1 MTFIANLIEKKEDL
15 ELIKFDKRFHLEG
28 LALRSSEWMQQ
39 DIFTN
44 NQSETELMRYI
55 FRLLRNILTTTK
67 TIAMVGLSMNE
78 TRPSYF
84 VGRYLHMR
92 GYKIIPVNAGHGG
105 KHFFGQVVVSSIEEI
120 DEPVDMID
128 IFRKPEAVPQ
138 IVDDCLAKL
147 KGLKTIW
154 MQIGITHESAAL
166 KARQAGLNVI
176 ENRCPKIE
184 HQRLFGELRKAGFAT
199 NIISSRL

>member
-1 MTFIANLIEKKEDL
+1 MSVSDL
-15 ELIKFDKRFHLEG
+15 F
-28 LALRSSEWMQQ
+28 LR
-39 DIFTN
+39 D
-44 NQSETELMRYI
+44 
-55 FRLLRNILTTTK
+55 ILTTTK

-84 VGRYLHMR
+84 VGRYLYKR

-105 KHFFGQVVVSSIEEI
+105 KYFFGQLVRSSIDEI
-120 DEPVDMID
+120 DELVDMVD

-138 IVDDCLAKL
+138 IVDDSLAKL
-147 KGLKTIW
+147 TGLKTIW
-154 MQIGITHESAAL
+154 MQIGIKHENSAQ
-166 KARQAGLNVI
+166 KARQLGLNVI
-176 ENRCPKIE
+176 EDRCPKIE

>member
-1 MTFIANLIEKKEDL
+1 MYIGIVMNLSDGFLK
-15 ELIKFDKRFHLEG
+15 
-28 LALRSSEWMQQ
+28 
-39 DIFTN
+39 
-44 NQSETELMRYI
+44 
-55 FRLLRNILTTTK
+55 NILTSTK

-84 VGRYLHMR
+84 VGRYLHRR
-92 GYKIIPVNAGHGG
+92 GYKIIPINAGHEG
-105 KHFFGQVVVSSIEEI
+105 KYFFGQLVKSSIEEI
-120 DEPVDMID
+120 DEPVDMVD

-147 KGLKTIW
+147 KDLKTIW
-154 MQIGITHESAAL
+154 MQIGIAHEDAAR

>member
-1 MTFIANLIEKKEDL
+1 M
-15 ELIKFDKRFHLEG
+15 
-28 LALRSSEWMQQ
+28 
-39 DIFTN
+39 
-44 NQSETELMRYI
+44 
-55 FRLLRNILTTTK
+55 
-67 TIAMVGLSMNE
+67 
-78 TRPSYF
+78 
-84 VGRYLHMR
+84 
-92 GYKIIPVNAGHGG
+92 
-105 KHFFGQVVVSSIEEI
+105 SSIEEI

-147 KGLKTIW
+147 TGLKTIW
-154 MQIGITHESAAL
+154 MQIGIKHKSAAL

>member
-1 MTFIANLIEKKEDL
+1 MNLSDGFLK
-15 ELIKFDKRFHLEG
+15 
-28 LALRSSEWMQQ
+28 
-39 DIFTN
+39 
-44 NQSETELMRYI
+44 
-55 FRLLRNILTTTK
+55 NILMSTK

-78 TRPSYF
+78 NRPSYF
-84 VGRYLHMR
+84 VGRYLHRR
-92 GYKIIPVNAGHGG
+92 GYKIIPINAGHEG
-105 KHFFGQVVVSSIEEI
+105 KYFFGQLVKSSIEEI
-120 DEPVDMID
+120 DEPVDMVD

-147 KGLKTIW
+147 KDLKTIW
-154 MQIGITHESAAL
+154 MQIGIAHEDAAR

>member
-1 MTFIANLIEKKEDL
+1 MISVSDGF
-15 ELIKFDKRFHLEG
+15 
-28 LALRSSEWMQQ
+28 LRG
-39 DIFTN
+39 
-44 NQSETELMRYI
+44 
-55 FRLLRNILTTTK
+55 ILTSTK

-84 VGRYLHMR
+84 VGRYLHKR

-105 KHFFGQVVVSSIEEI
+105 KHFFGQLVKSSIDEI
-120 DEPVDMID
+120 DGPVDMVD

-138 IVDDCLAKL
+138 IVDDCLVKL

-154 MQIGITHESAAL
+154 MQIGIEHEGAAL

>member
-1 MTFIANLIEKKEDL
+1 MNGSDDYL
-15 ELIKFDKRFHLEG
+15 G
-28 LALRSSEWMQQ
+28 
-39 DIFTN
+39 DI
-44 NQSETELMRYI
+44 RK
-55 FRLLRNILTTTK
+55 TTK

-84 VGRYLHMR
+84 VGRYLHKR

-105 KHFFGQVVVSSIEEI
+105 KYFFGQLVMSSLDEI
-120 DEPVDMID
+120 RETVDMVD

-138 IVDDCLAKL
+138 IVEDSLAKL

-154 MQIGITHESAAL
+154 MQIGIKHESSAQ
-166 KARQAGLNVI
+166 KARQLGLNVI
-176 ENRCPKIE
+176 EDRCPKIE

>member
-1 MTFIANLIEKKEDL
+1 MGSVSDNF
-15 ELIKFDKRFHLEG
+15 
-28 LALRSSEWMQQ
+28 LR
-39 DIFTN
+39 D
-44 NQSETELMRYI
+44 
-55 FRLLRNILTTTK
+55 ILTTTK
-67 TIAMVGLSMNE
+67 TIVMVGLSMNE

-84 VGRYLHMR
+84 VGRYLHRR

-105 KHFFGQVVVSSIEEI
+105 KHFFGQLVMPSIDEI
-120 DEPVDMID
+120 SEPVDMVD

-138 IVDDCLAKL
+138 IVDDSLAKL

-154 MQIGITHESAAL
+154 MQIGIKHEISAQ
-166 KARQAGLNVI
+166 KAKNLGLNVI
-176 ENRCPKIE
+176 EDRCPKIE

>member
-1 MTFIANLIEKKEDL
+1 M
-15 ELIKFDKRFHLEG
+15 
-28 LALRSSEWMQQ
+28 SVS
-39 DIFTN
+39 DIF
-44 NQSETELMRYI
+44 LKD
-55 FRLLRNILTTTK
+55 ILTATK

-84 VGRYLHMR
+84 VGRYLHTR

-105 KHFFGQVVVSSIEEI
+105 KHFFGQLVRSSIDEI
-120 DEPVDMID
+120 DELVDMVD
-128 IFRKPEAVPQ
+128 IFRKPEAVPE
-138 IVDDCLAKL
+138 IIDDSLAKL

-154 MQIGITHESAAL
+154 MQIGIKHESSAQ
-166 KARQAGLNVI
+166 KARQLGLNVI
-176 ENRCPKIE
+176 EDRCPKIE

>member
-1 MTFIANLIEKKEDL
+1 MGTVSDDFIRD
-15 ELIKFDKRFHLEG
+15 
-28 LALRSSEWMQQ
+28 
-39 DIFTN
+39 
-44 NQSETELMRYI
+44 
-55 FRLLRNILTTTK
+55 ILTTTK
-67 TIAMVGLSMNE
+67 TIVMVGLSMNE

-84 VGRYLHMR
+84 VGRYLHRR

-105 KHFFGQVVVSSIEEI
+105 KYFFGQLVMSSIDEI
-120 DEPVDMID
+120 SEPVDMVD

-138 IVDDCLAKL
+138 IVDDSLAKL

-154 MQIGITHESAAL
+154 MQIGIKHEISAQ
-166 KARQAGLNVI
+166 KAKSLGLNVI
-176 ENRCPKIE
+176 EDRCPKIE

>member
-1 MTFIANLIEKKEDL
+1 MSVSDGF
-15 ELIKFDKRFHLEG
+15 
-28 LALRSSEWMQQ
+28 LRG
-39 DIFTN
+39 I
-44 NQSETELMRYI
+44 LMS
-55 FRLLRNILTTTK
+55 TK

-84 VGRYLHMR
+84 VGRYLHKR
-92 GYKIIPVNAGHGG
+92 GYKVIPVNAGHGG
-105 KHFFGQVVVSSIEEI
+105 KHFFGQVVKSSIDEI

-138 IVDDCLAKL
+138 IVDDSLAKL

-154 MQIGITHESAAL
+154 MQIGIKHEGSAQ
-166 KARQAGLNVI
+166 KARQLGLNVI
-176 ENRCPKIE
+176 EDRCPKIE

>member
-1 MTFIANLIEKKEDL
+1 M
-15 ELIKFDKRFHLEG
+15 
-28 LALRSSEWMQQ
+28 SVS
-39 DIFTN
+39 DIF
-44 NQSETELMRYI
+44 LKD
-55 FRLLRNILTTTK
+55 ILTATK

-84 VGRYLHMR
+84 VGRYLHTR

-105 KHFFGQVVVSSIEEI
+105 KHFFGQLVRSSIDEI
-120 DEPVDMID
+120 DEPVDMVD
-128 IFRKPEAVPQ
+128 IFRKPEAVQ
-138 IVDDCLAKL
+138 EIVDDSLTKL

-154 MQIGITHESAAL
+154 MQIGIKHESSAQ
-166 KARQAGLNVI
+166 KARQLGLNVI
-176 ENRCPKIE
+176 EDRCPKIE

>member
-1 MTFIANLIEKKEDL
+1 MYIGIVMNLSDG
-15 ELIKFDKRFHLEG
+15 F
-28 LALRSSEWMQQ
+28 
-39 DIFTN
+39 
-44 NQSETELMRYI
+44 
-55 FRLLRNILTTTK
+55 LRNILTSTK

-84 VGRYLHMR
+84 VGRYLHRR
-92 GYKIIPVNAGHGG
+92 GYKIIPINAGHEG
-105 KHFFGQVVVSSIEEI
+105 KYFFGQLVKSSIEEI
-120 DEPVDMID
+120 DEPVDMVD

-147 KGLKTIW
+147 KDLKTIW
-154 MQIGITHESAAL
+154 MQIGIAHEDAAR

>member
-1 MTFIANLIEKKEDL
+1 MISVSDEF
-15 ELIKFDKRFHLEG
+15 
-28 LALRSSEWMQQ
+28 LRG
-39 DIFTN
+39 
-44 NQSETELMRYI
+44 
-55 FRLLRNILTTTK
+55 ILTSTK

-84 VGRYLHMR
+84 VGRYLHKR
-92 GYKIIPVNAGHGG
+92 GYKVIPVNAGHGG
-105 KHFFGQVVVSSIEEI
+105 KLFFGHLVKSSIDEI
-120 DEPVDMID
+120 DEPVDMVD

-154 MQIGITHESAAL
+154 MQIGIKHEVAAI

>member
-1 MTFIANLIEKKEDL
+1 MNLSDGFLK
-15 ELIKFDKRFHLEG
+15 
-28 LALRSSEWMQQ
+28 
-39 DIFTN
+39 
-44 NQSETELMRYI
+44 
-55 FRLLRNILTTTK
+55 NILMSTK

-84 VGRYLHMR
+84 VGRYLHRR
-92 GYKIIPVNAGHGG
+92 GYKIIPINAGHEG
-105 KHFFGQVVVSSIEEI
+105 KYFFGQLVKSSIEEI
-120 DEPVDMID
+120 DEPVDMVD

-147 KGLKTIW
+147 KDLKTIW
-154 MQIGITHESAAL
+154 MQIGIAHEDAAR

>member
-1 MTFIANLIEKKEDL
+1 
-15 ELIKFDKRFHLEG
+15 
-28 LALRSSEWMQQ
+28 
-39 DIFTN
+39 
-44 NQSETELMRYI
+44 
-55 FRLLRNILTTTK
+55 
-67 TIAMVGLSMNE
+67 MNE

-84 VGRYLHMR
+84 VGRYLHRR
-92 GYKIIPVNAGHGG
+92 GYKIIPINAGHEG
-105 KHFFGQVVVSSIEEI
+105 KYFFGQLVKSSIEEI
-120 DEPVDMID
+120 DEPVDMVD

-147 KGLKTIW
+147 KDLKTIW
-154 MQIGITHESAAL
+154 MQIGIAHEDAAR

>member
-1 MTFIANLIEKKEDL
+1 MGVSDGF
-15 ELIKFDKRFHLEG
+15 
-28 LALRSSEWMQQ
+28 LRG
-39 DIFTN
+39 
-44 NQSETELMRYI
+44 
-55 FRLLRNILTTTK
+55 ILTSTK

-84 VGRYLHMR
+84 VGRYLHKR
-92 GYKIIPVNAGHGG
+92 GYKVIPVNAGHGG
-105 KHFFGQVVVSSIEEI
+105 KHFFGQLVKSSIDEI
-120 DEPVDMID
+120 NEPVDMVD

-147 KGLKTIW
+147 KDLKTIW
-154 MQIGITHESAAL
+154 MQIGIKHEGAAQ

>member
-1 MTFIANLIEKKEDL
+1 M
-15 ELIKFDKRFHLEG
+15 
-28 LALRSSEWMQQ
+28 SVS
-39 DIFTN
+39 DIF
-44 NQSETELMRYI
+44 
-55 FRLLRNILTTTK
+55 LRNILTATK

-84 VGRYLHMR
+84 VGRYLHTR

-105 KHFFGQVVVSSIEEI
+105 KNFFGQLVRSSIDEI
-120 DEPVDMID
+120 NEPVDMVD
-128 IFRKPEAVPQ
+128 IFRKPEVVPE
-138 IVDDCLAKL
+138 IVDDSLAKL

-154 MQIGITHESAAL
+154 MQIGIKHESSAQ
-166 KARQAGLNVI
+166 KARKLGLNVI
-176 ENRCPKIE
+176 EDRCPKIE

>member
-1 MTFIANLIEKKEDL
+1 M
-15 ELIKFDKRFHLEG
+15 
-28 LALRSSEWMQQ
+28 SVS
-39 DIFTN
+39 DIF
-44 NQSETELMRYI
+44 
-55 FRLLRNILTTTK
+55 LRDILTATK

-84 VGRYLHMR
+84 VGRYLHTR

-105 KHFFGQVVVSSIEEI
+105 KSFFGQLVRSSIDEI
-120 DEPVDMID
+120 NEPVDMVD

-138 IVDDCLAKL
+138 IVDDSLAKL

-154 MQIGITHESAAL
+154 MQIGIKHKSSAQ
-166 KARQAGLNVI
+166 KARQLGLNVI
-176 ENRCPKIE
+176 EDRCPKIE

>member
-1 MTFIANLIEKKEDL
+1 MSVSDL
-15 ELIKFDKRFHLEG
+15 F
-28 LALRSSEWMQQ
+28 LR
-39 DIFTN
+39 D
-44 NQSETELMRYI
+44 
-55 FRLLRNILTTTK
+55 ILTTTK

-84 VGRYLHMR
+84 VGRYLYKR

-105 KHFFGQVVVSSIEEI
+105 KYFFGQLVRSSIDEI
-120 DEPVDMID
+120 DELVDMVD

-138 IVDDCLAKL
+138 IVDDSLAKL
-147 KGLKTIW
+147 TGLKTIW
-154 MQIGITHESAAL
+154 MQIGIKHENSAQ
-166 KARQAGLNVI
+166 KARRLGLNVI
-176 ENRCPKIE
+176 EDRCPKIE

>member
-1 MTFIANLIEKKEDL
+1 M
-15 ELIKFDKRFHLEG
+15 
-28 LALRSSEWMQQ
+28 SVS
-39 DIFTN
+39 DIF
-44 NQSETELMRYI
+44 
-55 FRLLRNILTTTK
+55 LRNILTATK

-84 VGRYLHMR
+84 VGRYLHTR

-105 KHFFGQVVVSSIEEI
+105 KNFFGQLVRSSIDEI
-120 DEPVDMID
+120 NEPVDMVD
-128 IFRKPEAVPQ
+128 IFRKPEAVPE
-138 IVDDCLAKL
+138 IVDDSLAKL

-154 MQIGITHESAAL
+154 MQIGIKHESSAQ
-166 KARQAGLNVI
+166 KARQLGLNVI
-176 ENRCPKIE
+176 EDRCPKIE